1 MESFGTE
8 NFFIFLI
15 WDFKILF
22 LKFDIEIYKFFK
34 LSKDQNFFFH
44 KKSLSSRLFHK
55 IKPSNQGLKS
65 SLKKSWK
72 KQNKPYIVTHWNA
85 TLNNVIRA
93 KKDFSKYFLGQN

>member
-1 MESFGTE
+1 M
-8 NFFIFLI
+8 I
-15 WDFKILF
+15 
-22 LKFDIEIYKFFK
+22 LKFINFLNFQKIK
-34 LSKDQNFFFH
+34 NFFFH
-44 KKSLSSRLFHK
+44 KISLSCRLFHK